1 MKGYFIN
8 FNQRTMLIVTSFIC
22 AFFTFAVANLYA
34 QELPIEL
41 QQKPSDMAT
50 GLTLTQEQLDDVKKY
65 IPSKPECFNP
75 EIENE
80 AMVRYQTSA
89 LIYLKW
95 NKLDGEPN
103 VYLQDVQKRTFQP
116 LKTEFG
122 DLIFSKLALD
132 QSYQLIGKN
141 SCGSDAIL
149 KTISTARPIVNE
161 VALSDDFYKAMTSW
175 TINAKG
181 VPLSRFLKGLPTVN
195 YYERLAFFQQHLLKN
210 ELLEASLSEGEF
222 PEVKSESNAAATT
235 TLACD
240 CTFLLNRRRIAAPGR
255 AWNNNFAAPA
265 DNFFAHYSQ
274 TGWYAVDDLTNRAFS
289 MTGPAK
295 WQEQTSGGHCDSGS
309 SEWEIDDSQSNNG
322 SPNFASI
329 GYNLMCTNHQEL
341 PSECVCDKNVIVRA
355 DYTTQLNTSAAT
367 QRAFGWCWFNRGA
380 TASVEDWAV
389 VIEHKIKSAE
399 VTVLG
404 GGRAN
409 ARSNCSSTVN
419 TDFFINY
426 FKLAIVVAAKALEIQ
441 ASSNGGNTQI
451 NNLYP
456 TSFLNDLSAKISAL
470 ITTPFRNVEPCG
482 NDQKD
487 ARLINYEGF
496 RKLTPN
502 NPVEYTMYSYSHL
515 RNSGYTRWSSSS
527 RVISKFM
534 LASIL
539 NPAGS
544 NPNCCSAPL
553 GNWISSTISTDFSSI
568 RPVIQDFFQFHW
580 PATTGRPTI
589 STDFGNANG
598 PTPPNCI
605 TPGDF
610 RGGNTSSNLTVRS
623 QTDGVYLQQKGISQP
638 YECIVS
644 DVMGHVIYR
653 HNGAVGEDKVW
664 DYSNINASNAP
675 STGIYLVQV
684 KMVDGESQ
692 TFKIFKK

>member
-22 AFFTFAVANLYA
+22 AFFTLFVVNLSA

-65 IPSKPECFNP
+65 IPAKPECFNP

-103 VYLQDVQKRTFQP
+103 VYLQDVQKHTFQP

-181 VPLSRFLKGLPTVN
+181 VPLSRFLKELSTVN
-195 YYERLAFFQQHLLKN
+195 YYERLAFFQQHLLRN
-210 ELLEASLSEGEF
+210 ELLETSLTEGGF
-222 PEVKSESNAAATT
+222 PEIKSESNAAATT

-240 CTFLLNRRRIAAPGR
+240 CTYLLNRRRIAAPGR
-255 AWNNNFAAPA
+255 AWNNDFGASA

-274 TGWYAVDDLTNRAFS
+274 TGWYAVDGLTNRGYS
-289 MTGPAK
+289 ITGPAK

-309 SEWEIDDSQSNNG
+309 ANWETDDSQSTNG
-322 SPNFASI
+322 SPYFASI
-329 GYNLMCTNHQEL
+329 GYNLMCTNHDEL
-341 PSECVCDKNVIVRA
+341 PAECACNKDIIVKA

-367 QRAFGWCWFNRGA
+367 QRAFGWCWGSRGA
-380 TASVEDWAV
+380 AASAEDWAV
-389 VIEHKIKSAE
+389 LIEHKIKSAE
-399 VTVLG
+399 VTVLK
-404 GGRAN
+404 GGRTN
-409 ARSNCSSTVN
+409 ARSNCSSSLN
-419 TDFFINY
+419 TDFFVNY
-426 FKLAIVVAAKALEIQ
+426 IKVAGVVAGKILEVQ
-441 ASSNGGNTQI
+441 AANNNGNTQI
-451 NNLYP
+451 NGLFP
-456 TSFLNDLSAKISAL
+456 TSFVDDLAQRVGTFIN
-470 ITTPFRNVEPCG
+470 TPFRNVQPCG

-487 ARLINYEGF
+487 AQLIAYEGY
-496 RKLTPN
+496 RKLIPN
-502 NPVEYTMYSYSHL
+502 NPVEYTMFSFSKL
-515 RNSGYTRWSSSS
+515 TNSGYTRWES
-527 RVISKFM
+527 RSRIISKFM

-539 NPAGS
+539 SPAGS
-544 NPNCCSAPL
+544 NTNCCSAPL

-568 RPVIQDFFQFHW
+568 RPVIQDFFRFYW
-580 PATTGRPTI
+580 PAVSGRPTI

-598 PTPPNCI
+598 PTPSNCI

-653 HNGAVGEDKVW
+653 HNGAAGEDKVW